1 MDFMDETAYRKGIT
15 YLSREAIR
23 CPVCGSEFFQ
33 EKLQSGGG
41 RLIAGELTDFL
52 HRLYKPSQKF
62 GNVYPLIYTPV
73 VCPDCFYSS
82 LPQDFLKVPA
92 DVAEELQSRIKERM
106 TEATKLIGMPVDFS
120 KARTLESGAVGYVL
134 AMQCYDFFP
143 AKKFI
148 PVIKQ
153 ALCSIKAAFLFE
165 DLNKEHPDN
174 YYDFVSTVFYKK
186 ALFLYQYA
194 IELNQSKQQ
203 IMEEM
208 KVLGPDLDKDYGYD
222 GVTFL
227 IATLLLR
234 YGDTSDPEVRAKD
247 LEEAKLYYG
256 KIFGMGKS
264 DVNKPQELLNKARD
278 FYDEISKLQK
288 AAESECQTD
297 SVV

>member
-1 MDFMDETAYRKGIT
+1 MNFTDETAYRKGIT
-15 YLSREAIR
+15 YLSKEAIR
-23 CPVCGSEFFQ
+23 CPVCGHDFFQ

-52 HRLYKPSQKF
+52 HRLYKPSQKY
-62 GNVYPLIYTPV
+62 GNVYPLVYTPV
-73 VCPDCFYSS
+73 VCPDCFYAS
-82 LPQDFLKVPA
+82 LPQDFLKIPKN
-92 DVAEELQSRIKERM
+92 VAEELQSRIKERM
-106 TEATKLIGMPVDFS
+106 TEATKLTGTSVDFS
-120 KARTLESGAVGYVL
+120 KARTLESGAVGYFL
-134 AMQCYDFFP
+134 AMHCYDFFP
-143 AKKFI
+143 PKKFI

-153 ALCSIKAAFLFE
+153 ALCAIKAAFLFE
-165 DLNKEHPDN
+165 DLNKERPGV
-174 YYDFVSTVFYKK
+174 YYDFLSAAFYKK

-194 IELNQSKQQ
+194 VELNQSKQQ

-208 KVLGPDLDKDYGYD
+208 KILGPDLDKDYGYD

-234 YGDTSDPEVRAKD
+234 YGDTSDPENRAKD

-264 DVNKPQELLNKARD
+264 DSNKPQEILRKARD

-297 SVV
+297 TVV